1 MFLKFLGNGSAFSKT
16 HTSSYFI
23 YDEDIYFL
31 DISMY
36 NVDKAMSLK
45 PEKYRNIYIF
55 ITHMH
60 DDHVGGIGLFIE
72 KLYFLKGRRPIICI
86 PRELFGDMFVYLKTI
101 GVRKDMY
108 KMNARNVG
116 QYYTAYKVDHA
127 PELKDNQIYVSNKF
141 LNDSE
146 DFFNQKSEDPF
157 KVGAILIDAGH
168 GGKDPGALKTYKVNG
183 KNVTIQEKDIN
194 LKVAKMLY
202 ERLHAAYPQKQ
213 IILTRSTDVFLSLS
227 ERTDIANNVKV
238 GENEA
243 VLFIS
248 IHVNSSLNKTSSGY
262 EVWYLSP
269 GYRRNVLDKSSV
281 EADSSLYTILNSML
295 EEEYTTESIMIAKFI
310 MDGLTAQIGK
320 ESTARGIRAE
330 EWFVVK
336 NSNMPA
342 VLIELGFVSNEKEAL
357 LLNDEK
363 YLKKATLGIYN
374 GIGAFITHFERS
386 QGFTSVQWSK
396 KWKIRD
402 W

>member
-1 MFLKFLGNGSAFSKT
+1 MKAKKISLLFILSLICNLIFAINDIALLEQSKT
-16 HTSSYFI
+16 
-23 YDEDIYFL
+23 
-31 DISMY
+31 
-36 NVDKAMSLK
+36 NGMSLYWDSLSECGIL
-45 PEKYRNIYIF
+45 EKNGHQLSFRNGESLVLLDSVKMA
-55 ITHMH
+55 IT
-60 DDHVGGIGLFIE
+60 D
-72 KLYFLKGRRPIICI
+72 
-86 PRELFGDMFVYLKTI
+86 
-101 GVRKDMY
+101 
-108 KMNARNVG
+108 
-116 QYYTAYKVDHA
+116 A
-127 PELKDNQIYVSNKF
+127 PELKNNQLYVSNKF
-141 LNDSE
+141 LSDAE
-146 DFFNQKSEDPF
+146 EFFNQKSEVPF

-168 GGKDPGALKTYKVNG
+168 GGKDPGALKTYKING
-183 KNVTIQEKDIN
+183 KDITIREKDIN

-213 IILTRSTDVFLSLS
+213 IILTRSTDVFLTLG

-248 IHVNSSLNKTSSGY
+248 IHVNSSLNKSSSGY

-269 GYRRNVLDKSSV
+269 GYRRTVLDKSAV
-281 EADSSLYTILNSML
+281 DNDKNLFTIMNSML

-310 MDGLTAQIGK
+310 MDGLQAQIGK

-342 VLIELGFVSNEKEAL
+342 VLIELGFVSNQKEAL

-374 GIGAFITHFERS
+374 GITAFVTHFERS
-386 QGFTSVQWSK
+386 QGFTSVK
-396 KWKIRD
+396 
-402 W
+402 

>member
-1 MFLKFLGNGSAFSKT
+1 MKAKKICLLFILYLICNLLFAINDIALLEKSKT
-16 HTSSYFI
+16 
-23 YDEDIYFL
+23 
-31 DISMY
+31 
-36 NVDKAMSLK
+36 NGMSLYWDSLSECGIL
-45 PEKYRNIYIF
+45 EKNGHQLSFRNGESLVLLDSVKMA
-55 ITHMH
+55 IT
-60 DDHVGGIGLFIE
+60 D
-72 KLYFLKGRRPIICI
+72 
-86 PRELFGDMFVYLKTI
+86 
-101 GVRKDMY
+101 
-108 KMNARNVG
+108 
-116 QYYTAYKVDHA
+116 A
-127 PELKDNQIYVSNKF
+127 PELKNNQLYVSNKF
-141 LNDSE
+141 LSDAE
-146 DFFNQKSEDPF
+146 DFFNQKSEVPF

-168 GGKDPGALKTYKVNG
+168 GGKDPGALKTYKING
-183 KNVTIQEKDIN
+183 KDVTIREKDIN

-213 IILTRSTDVFLSLS
+213 IILTRSTDVFLTLG

-248 IHVNSSLNKTSSGY
+248 IHVNSSLNKSSSGY

-269 GYRRNVLDKSSV
+269 GYRRTVLDKSAV
-281 EADSSLYTILNSML
+281 DNDKNLFTIMNSML

-310 MDGLTAQIGK
+310 MDGLQAQIGK

-342 VLIELGFVSNEKEAL
+342 VLIELGFVSNQKEAL

-374 GIGAFITHFERS
+374 GITAFVTHFERS
-386 QGFTSVQWSK
+386 QGFTSVK
-396 KWKIRD
+396 
-402 W
+402 

>member
-1 MFLKFLGNGSAFSKT
+1 MKAKKISLIFILSLICNLLFAMNDIALLEKSKT
-16 HTSSYFI
+16 
-23 YDEDIYFL
+23 
-31 DISMY
+31 
-36 NVDKAMSLK
+36 NGMSLYWDSLSECGIL
-45 PEKYRNIYIF
+45 EKNGHQLSFRNGESLVLLDSVKMA
-55 ITHMH
+55 IT
-60 DDHVGGIGLFIE
+60 D
-72 KLYFLKGRRPIICI
+72 
-86 PRELFGDMFVYLKTI
+86 
-101 GVRKDMY
+101 
-108 KMNARNVG
+108 
-116 QYYTAYKVDHA
+116 A
-127 PELKDNQIYVSNKF
+127 PELKNNQLYVSNKF
-141 LNDSE
+141 LSDAE
-146 DFFNQKSEDPF
+146 EFFNQKSEVPF

-168 GGKDPGALKTYKVNG
+168 GGKDPGALKTYKING
-183 KNVTIQEKDIN
+183 KDVTIREKDIN

-213 IILTRSTDVFLSLS
+213 IILTRSTDVFLTLG

-248 IHVNSSLNKTSSGY
+248 IHVNSSLNKSSSGY

-269 GYRRNVLDKSSV
+269 GYRRTVLDKSAV
-281 EADSSLYTILNSML
+281 DNDNNLFTIMNSML

-310 MDGLTAQIGK
+310 MDGLQAQIGK

-342 VLIELGFVSNEKEAL
+342 VLIELGFVSNQKEAL

-374 GIGAFITHFERS
+374 GITAFVTHFERS
-386 QGFTSVQWSK
+386 QGFTSVK
-396 KWKIRD
+396 
-402 W
+402 

>member
-1 MFLKFLGNGSAFSKT
+1 MKAKKIILLFILSLICNLIFAINDIALLEKSKT
-16 HTSSYFI
+16 
-23 YDEDIYFL
+23 
-31 DISMY
+31 
-36 NVDKAMSLK
+36 NGMSLYWDSLSECGIL
-45 PEKYRNIYIF
+45 EKNGHQLSFRNGESLVLLDSVKMA
-55 ITHMH
+55 IT
-60 DDHVGGIGLFIE
+60 D
-72 KLYFLKGRRPIICI
+72 
-86 PRELFGDMFVYLKTI
+86 
-101 GVRKDMY
+101 
-108 KMNARNVG
+108 
-116 QYYTAYKVDHA
+116 A
-127 PELKDNQIYVSNKF
+127 PELKNNQLYVSNKF
-141 LNDSE
+141 LSDAE
-146 DFFNQKSEDPF
+146 EFFNQKSEVPF

-168 GGKDPGALKTYKVNG
+168 GGKDPGALKTYKING
-183 KNVTIQEKDIN
+183 KDVTIREKDIN

-213 IILTRSTDVFLSLS
+213 IILTRSTDIFLTLG

-248 IHVNSSLNKTSSGY
+248 IHVNSSLNKSSSGY

-269 GYRRNVLDKSSV
+269 GYRRTVLDKSAV
-281 EADSSLYTILNSML
+281 DNDKNLFTIMNSML

-310 MDGLTAQIGK
+310 MDGLQAQIGK

-342 VLIELGFVSNEKEAL
+342 VLIELGFVSNQKEAL

-374 GIGAFITHFERS
+374 GITAFVTHFERS
-386 QGFTSVQWSK
+386 QGFTSVK
-396 KWKIRD
+396 
-402 W
+402 

>member
-1 MFLKFLGNGSAFSKT
+1 MKVKKIFFISFFSILICSFLSAANDISLIDKTKTNGMSLYWDSLSECGILEKNGHQLSFRNG
-16 HTSSYFI
+16 
-23 YDEDIYFL
+23 EDIVLL
-31 DISMY
+31 D
-36 NVDKAMSLK
+36 SLRMMTT
-45 PEKYRNIYIF
+45 E
-55 ITHMH
+55 
-60 DDHVGGIGLFIE
+60 G
-72 KLYFLKGRRPIICI
+72 
-86 PRELFGDMFVYLKTI
+86 
-101 GVRKDMY
+101 
-108 KMNARNVG
+108 
-116 QYYTAYKVDHA
+116 
-127 PELKDNQIYVSNKF
+127 PELKNNQIYVSHKF
-141 LNDSE
+141 LSDAE
-146 DFFNQKSEDPF
+146 EFFNQKSEVPF

-183 KNVTIQEKDIN
+183 KDVTIREKDIN
-194 LKVAKMLY
+194 LRVAKMLY

-248 IHVNSSLNKTSSGY
+248 IHVNSSLNKSSSGY

-269 GYRRNVLDKSSV
+269 GYRRTVLDKSSFSGDKNLFEIMNV
-281 EADSSLYTILNSML
+281 ML

-310 MDGLTAQIGK
+310 MDGLQAQIGK
-320 ESTARGIRAE
+320 ESMARGIRAE

-342 VLIELGFVSNEKEAL
+342 VLIELGFVSNQKEAL

-374 GIGAFITHFERS
+374 GITAFVTHFERS
-386 QGFTSVQWSK
+386 QGFTSVK
-396 KWKIRD
+396 
-402 W
+402 

>member
-1 MFLKFLGNGSAFSKT
+1 MKAKKIILLFILSLICNFIFAINDIALLEKSKT
-16 HTSSYFI
+16 
-23 YDEDIYFL
+23 
-31 DISMY
+31 
-36 NVDKAMSLK
+36 NGMSLYWDSLSECGIL
-45 PEKYRNIYIF
+45 EKNGHQLSFRNGESLVLLDSVKMA
-55 ITHMH
+55 IT
-60 DDHVGGIGLFIE
+60 D
-72 KLYFLKGRRPIICI
+72 
-86 PRELFGDMFVYLKTI
+86 
-101 GVRKDMY
+101 
-108 KMNARNVG
+108 
-116 QYYTAYKVDHA
+116 A
-127 PELKDNQIYVSNKF
+127 PELKNNQLYVSNKF
-141 LNDSE
+141 LSDAE
-146 DFFNQKSEDPF
+146 EFFNQKSEVPF

-168 GGKDPGALKTYKVNG
+168 GGKDPGALKTYKING
-183 KNVTIQEKDIN
+183 KDITIREKDIN

-213 IILTRSTDVFLSLS
+213 IILTRSTDVFLTLG

-248 IHVNSSLNKTSSGY
+248 IHVNSSLNKSSSGY

-269 GYRRNVLDKSSV
+269 GYRRTVLDKSAV
-281 EADSSLYTILNSML
+281 DNDKNLFTIMNSML

-310 MDGLTAQIGK
+310 MDGLQAQIGK

-342 VLIELGFVSNEKEAL
+342 VLIELGFVSNQKEAL

-374 GIGAFITHFERS
+374 GITAFVTHFERS
-386 QGFTSVQWSK
+386 QGFTSVK
-396 KWKIRD
+396 
-402 W
+402 